1 MAEIQPTTRLQQL
14 IHRADRVLAVSHAPG
29 AAHAR
34 LMEAAGAKGRGLT
47 LPLCRKNSG
56 AHPYGW
62 STLTSTGQPVTMKPP
77 MNGQL

>member
-14 IHRADRVLAVSHAPG
+14 IHRADRVLVLHAPS

-34 LMEAAGAKGRGLT
+34 LMEAAGAKERGLT
-47 LPLCRKNSG
+47 LALCRKSSG

-77 MNGQL
+77 MNRQL